1 METRVSPPLAS
12 LLFIAVLS
20 AALYSSSEAAAGS
33 QTSFEDNFSI
43 MWSEDHFKT
52 SEDGQT
58 WFLSLDKETGKYRQT
73 HINFTES
80 DYRIIDSDF

>member
-1 METRVSPPLAS
+1 MKIRVSPLAS
-12 LLFIAVLS
+12 LFFIAVLL
-20 AALYSSSEAAAGS
+20 AVFYSSSEAADS

-58 WFLSLDKETGKYRQT
+58 WYLSLDKETG
-73 HINFTES
+73 
-80 DYRIIDSDF
+80 IDKLVFHRF